1 MSFWAAGVAASPA
14 SKWLQLEAD
23 PAGRV
28 KVNDDLTVAG
38 YSNIFAI
45 GDTAASNAWNG
56 KPVPGIAPAAKQGGA
71 YVAKVISKRIYNN
84 NSRYKPFKYIHYGS
98 LATVG
103 RKAAVAEFDRFKI
116 SGELAWWFWG
126 VHVFFLVGSRNR
138 LSVILNW
145 FWSYYT
151 FRANNLLITDDSLN
165 KKNKSGTSEV

>member
-1 MSFWAAGVAASPA
+1 
-14 SKWLQLEAD
+14 
-23 PAGRV
+23 
-28 KVNDDLTVAG
+28 
-38 YSNIFAI
+38 
-45 GDTAASNAWNG
+45 
-56 KPVPGIAPAAKQGGA
+56 
-71 YVAKVISKRIYNN
+71 
-84 NSRYKPFKYIHYGS
+84 YGS

-126 VHVFFLVGSRNR
+126 GVHVFFLVGSRNR

-145 FWSYYT
+145 LWSYYT